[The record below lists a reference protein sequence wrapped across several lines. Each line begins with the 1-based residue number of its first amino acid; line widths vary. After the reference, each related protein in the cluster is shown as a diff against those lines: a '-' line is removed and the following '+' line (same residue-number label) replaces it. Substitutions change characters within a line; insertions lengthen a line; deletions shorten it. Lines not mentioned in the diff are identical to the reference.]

1 MKQPIWWYVWYILSN
16 ILSCHAVSLSTIM
29 TEKLLI
35 AVYYVKTP
43 ANDLLELLIQMHKSS
58 RRLLKFREYGVC
70 VTGMIKH
77 LRNIN
82 QFHNF
87 LLCAYTGLFGHGC
100 SNMKRE
106 DNDLKKITVPDTLPT
121 TTLRKKSHLR
131 ISMNL
136 NFQLISS
143 VHLIFDINIL
153 GSKNITKK
161 GHPPPKKHY
170 NPNVQALE

>member
-1 MKQPIWWYVWYILSN
+1 
-16 ILSCHAVSLSTIM
+16 M

-58 RRLLKFREYGVC
+58 RRLSKFRVYGVC
-70 VTGMIKH
+70 ITGMIKH

-87 LLCAYTGLFGHGC
+87 LLCAYTGLFGRGC

-106 DNDLKKITVPDTLPT
+106 DNDLKKITVPDTLPHHNFEE
-121 TTLRKKSHLR
+121 KKS
-131 ISMNL
+131 
-136 NFQLISS
+136 SS
-143 VHLIFDINIL
+143 
-153 GSKNITKK
+153 
-161 GHPPPKKHY
+161 Y
-170 NPNVQALE
+170 

>member
-1 MKQPIWWYVWYILSN
+1 
-16 ILSCHAVSLSTIM
+16 M

-43 ANDLLELLIQMHKSS
+43 ANDLLELLIQMHKSL
-58 RRLLKFREYGVC
+58 RRLLKFRVYSVC
-70 VTGMIKH
+70 ITGMIKH

-87 LLCAYTGLFGHGC
+87 LLCAHTSFFRHGC

-106 DNDLKKITVPDTLPT
+106 DNDLKKIMVPDTLPT

-161 GHPPPKKHY
+161 RHPPPKKHY